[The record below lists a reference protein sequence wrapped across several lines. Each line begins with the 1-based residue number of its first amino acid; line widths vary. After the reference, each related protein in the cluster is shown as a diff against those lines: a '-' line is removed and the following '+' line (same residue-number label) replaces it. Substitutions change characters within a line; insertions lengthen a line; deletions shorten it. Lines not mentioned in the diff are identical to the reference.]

1 VVLGLAGVALAV
13 ALSRGRIA
21 GRTGAVLVGVVV
33 AGILVQTQF
42 AFTKHVNGPGSKSAP
57 GQKARAFVDLTVPE
71 GASVG
76 QFAEGRGELPEFH
89 SLWREVQFY
98 NERIDLVYTFGPD
111 MIPSVAGD
119 YQVAGLT
126 NDERTGR
133 IDTPLEL
140 PDYAVV
146 PSQFG
151 EVGLAGQPV
160 KAAPTVPILL
170 MRVAKPAT
178 LAWQSRN
185 FEAPGV
191 VPAGREG
198 EVRLFGA
205 GVPDEANCARFNLT
219 APADAPAT
227 WRIRLDNRVLSEGE
241 LEPGEIREV
250 PVPIPQLTGDEF
262 IDLFVGGESLQ
273 VLNLNIGEGC

>member
-1 VVLGLAGVALAV
+1 
-13 ALSRGRIA
+13 
-21 GRTGAVLVGVVV
+21 VLVGIVV
-33 AGILVQTQF
+33 AGILAQTQF
-42 AFTKHVNGPGSKSAP
+42 AFSKHVNGPGSKSAP
-57 GQKARAFVDLTVPE
+57 GLMARAFVDRTVPD

-89 SLWREVQFY
+89 ALWREVQFY
-98 NERIDLVYTFGPD
+98 NEKINLVYTFGPD

-126 NDERTGR
+126 ADERTGR
-133 IDTPLEL
+133 ISSPLEL

-146 PSQFG
+146 ASQFG

-160 KAAPTVPILL
+160 KASTTVPILL

-191 VPAGREG
+191 VPADGEG
-198 EVRLFGA
+198 EVRVFGE
-205 GVPDEANCARFNLT
+205 GVPDEANCARFNLS
-219 APADAPAT
+219 ASPDQPAT

-250 PVPIPQLTGDEF
+250 PVPIPRLTGDEF
-262 IDLFVGGESLQ
+262 IDLFVGGQSLQ
-273 VLNLNIGEGC
+273 VLNLGITEGC